1 MAASAGLG
9 LAMLVWAPASF
20 FVMLWSLLYVARM
33 PNGGVGRFRTGSDIA
48 QGEDEVPSAY
58 AAG

>member
-1 MAASAGLG
+1 MAASSGFGFAT
-9 LAMLVWAPASF
+9 MLWAPTSF
-20 FVMLWSLLYVARM
+20 LVMLWSLLYVARI

-48 QGEDEVPSAY
+48 QGEEELPSAY

>member
-1 MAASAGLG
+1 MPI
-9 LAMLVWAPASF
+9 WAVCSF

-33 PNGGVGRFRTGSDIA
+33 PNGGVGRFKTGSDIA
-48 QGEDEVPSAY
+48 QGEEDLPPAY